1 MGKWIKVLK
10 GKELEKQIEFDRKT
24 SGERYV
30 FADSSWGNKAF
41 LIIVFKAKKVMGLY
55 VNDKE
60 NVDKI
65 LIAKPTKFSFKLE
78 SFFDHLNDAAFETLA
93 TYSANKIKRIT
104 EIETSTKLMS
114 KIINYK
120 DRWKRL
126 KEVKLGIEFDDK
138 KWGTILINF
147 KTDRNK
153 NIKRAKLLTGLSTGA
168 DAPF

>member
-1 MGKWIKVLK
+1 
-10 GKELEKQIEFDRKT
+10 
-24 SGERYV
+24 
-30 FADSSWGNKAF
+30 
-41 LIIVFKAKKVMGLY
+41 
-55 VNDKE
+55 
-60 NVDKI
+60 
-65 LIAKPTKFSFKLE
+65 
-78 SFFDHLNDAAFETLA
+78 
-93 TYSANKIKRIT
+93 
-104 EIETSTKLMS
+104 MS

-153 NIKRAKLLTGLSTGA
+153 NIKRAKLLSGLGGT